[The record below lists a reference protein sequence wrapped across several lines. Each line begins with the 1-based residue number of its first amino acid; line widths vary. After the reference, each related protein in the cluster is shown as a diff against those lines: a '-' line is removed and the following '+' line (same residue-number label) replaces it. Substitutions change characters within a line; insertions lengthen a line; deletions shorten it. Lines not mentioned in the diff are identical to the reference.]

1 MSDHFFEALD
11 EKSDIEE
18 LESYRKK
25 YFNFQIDRED
35 IRTNITPIYRNNL
48 YKFYEKHQEFY
59 WKHEEIKFDRDI
71 YHYNALDNDSKSLI
85 DGVIAFFSVGDKLIN
100 DNIESNL
107 LDYIPYQEAK
117 MFYRFK
123 AMMEDIHATVYS
135 RTAEHLYPDSKK
147 RKQILDAVRNFEPVK
162 DKVSFIRQYFNSS
175 VDYPTLQIAEVCVEL
190 ILFAGSFAIIY
201 YFKSL
206 GKFPAICR
214 ANELISRDEFLH
226 GSSGAELYRSIKP
239 ELKLSDDEVFKIVN
253 DAVNNEKRFLS
264 ALLPNPILGLN
275 KDMLCEYIEYI
286 GNITLDLLGAS
297 KRYNTPSKPAMLNY
311 VESINY
317 AVKNDFFNATSTQYT
332 VSKFDIN
339 PRVNYSETF

>member
-11 EKSDIEE
+11 EKSIDEE
-18 LESYRKK
+18 LESYRLK
-25 YFNFQIDRED
+25 YKHFQIDRED
-35 IRTNITPIYRNNL
+35 IRTNVTPIYRSNL
-48 YKFYEKHQEFY
+48 YQFYEKHQELY
-59 WKHEEIKFDRDI
+59 WKHEEIKFDKDAS
-71 YHYNALDNDSKSLI
+71 HYNSLDSDSKNLI
-85 DGVIAFFSVGDKLIN
+85 DGVVAFFSVGDKLIN

-147 RKQILDAVRNFEPVK
+147 RKQILDAVRNFQPVK
-162 DKVSFIRQYFNSS
+162 DKVSFIKRYFNSS

-214 ANELISRDEFLH
+214 ANELISRDEMLH
-226 GSSGAELYRSIKP
+226 GSKGAQLYREIKP
-239 ELKLSDDEVFKIVN
+239 EHKLSDDEVFAIVD
-253 DAVNNEKRFLS
+253 DAVNNEKRFLCS
-264 ALLPNPILGLN
+264 LLPNPVLGLN
-275 KDMLCEYIEYI
+275 KDILCEYMEYI
-286 GNITLDLLGAS
+286 GNVVLGLLDATQ
-297 KRYNTPSKPAMLNY
+297 RYNPPVKPAMLKY
-311 VESINY
+311 VESIHY

-332 VSKFDIN
+332 VSNVDTNSRIE
-339 PRVNYSETF
+339 YSEDF